1 MYILCGAAGFFCIYS
16 FTCFLLKPKKWRTLM
31 KAIAIANI
39 PYCCTTIGLIAY
51 LRAQITSWGIT
62 FFIVEIIIVC
72 LLASAEFKK
81 AWE

>member
-1 MYILCGAAGFFCIYS
+1 
-16 FTCFLLKPKKWRTLM
+16 M